1 MTRYTKTKEDQRLQD
16 EWLAKKGN
24 SITVCEP
31 GDRTDPDEI
40 SYQWGRGKK
49 KKVVDKPKK

>member
-1 MTRYTKTKEDQRLQD
+1 MTRYTKTEEDQRLED

-24 SITVCEP
+24 AVTVCDP

-40 SYQWGRGKK
+40 AYTWGKK
-49 KKVVDKPKK
+49 KKVVDKSKK

>member
-1 MTRYTKTKEDQRLQD
+1 MTRYTKTEEDQRLQD

-24 SITVCEP
+24 TITVCEP
-31 GDRTDPDEI
+31 GDRTDPDDI